1 MSKIDFP
8 TAVIIA
14 RLDALEDIII
24 KHGGEEAKWEL
35 GRLFKERII
44 ESLKGDNVLKAGER
58 NEDNA
63 SQS

>member
-8 TAVIIA
+8 TAIIMA

-24 KHGGEEAKWEL
+24 KHGGEAAKSEL
-35 GRLFKERII
+35 SKLFKDRII
-44 ESLKGDNVLKAGER
+44 ESLKGNNVLNAGER

-63 SQS
+63 SQG

>member
-24 KHGGEEAKWEL
+24 KHGGEAAKSEL
-35 GRLFKERII
+35 SKLFKERMVEI
-44 ESLKGDNVLKAGER
+44 LKGDNVLKAGER

-63 SQS
+63 SQG